1 MTDREKLT
9 DIVHKANIHLRA
21 RLNHGGVLYI
31 VNNLIENGVTI
42 QKQGEWVHDPL
53 SSYGVHVWFCS
64 QCNGEVIRQT
74 DYCPHCGADMR
85 GAEHET
91 D

>member
-1 MTDREKLT
+1 MREKLI
-9 DIVHKANIHLRA
+9 DILENIGIYEVTMNA
-21 RLNHGGVLYI
+21 E
-31 VNNLIENGVTI
+31 LIAEALIANGVTVRE
-42 QKQGEWVHDPL
+42 KGEWVHDPL

-85 GAEHET
+85 GEEHG
-91 D
+91 